1 MRFKRFEDRYV
12 VRLESGEPTI
22 QTLTK
27 LLRAEHVK
35 FANLSAAGAV
45 QWVSLGYWNAETRAY
60 EYRELDEQLEVVSF
74 QGNCSLRDGEPFL
87 HLHGVFGRRDFSV
100 LGGHIQEARVHPTLE
115 VWLRTEDIAVRRA
128 RDSASGL
135 DLLQLPQR
143 VQGAPRPAD
152 VSHSG

>member
-1 MRFKRFEDRYV
+1 MR
-12 VRLESGEPTI
+12 
-22 QTLTK
+22 
-27 LLRAEHVK
+27 
-35 FANLSAAGAV
+35 
-45 QWVSLGYWNAETRAY
+45 LGYWNAEARAY

-128 RDSASGL
+128 RDPASGL

-143 VQGAPRPAD
+143 IQGAPATD